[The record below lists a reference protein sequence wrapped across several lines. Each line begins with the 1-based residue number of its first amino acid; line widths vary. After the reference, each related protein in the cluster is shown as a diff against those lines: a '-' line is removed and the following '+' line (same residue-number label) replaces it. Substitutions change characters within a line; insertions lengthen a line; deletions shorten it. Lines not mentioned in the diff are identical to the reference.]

1 MAKKRRKIKF
11 KKIILLF
18 LLFVLIIGFIFIKK
32 LFKKEPVPTEALVID
47 TIDNFSYQLNDNET
61 KYYNELFNS
70 LKELLSTDDY
80 NEDDYAVII
89 AKLFLADFYDLDS
102 KLMKSDIGGT
112 QFVYEQYRTDFE
124 LGAINSL
131 YKSVESNVYGD
142 RKQKL
147 PVVKNV
153 EMVNLTKGSFVYND
167 STDNNA
173 YYLDMSIDYEK
184 DLGYPTNVKLIL
196 IHVNDKLE
204 IASMEQSILLFF

>member
-1 MAKKRRKIKF
+1 MAKKKKRFKF

-18 LLFVLIIGFIFIKK
+18 LLFVLIIGSIFTKK
-32 LFKKEPVPTEALVID
+32 LFKKEPVPTETLVID

-153 EMVNLTKGSFVYND
+153 EMVNLTKGSFAYND

-204 IASMEQSILLFF
+204 IASME

>member
-1 MAKKRRKIKF
+1 MAKKKKRFKF

-18 LLFVLIIGFIFIKK
+18 LLFVLIIGFIFTKK

-153 EMVNLTKGSFVYND
+153 EMVNLTKGSFAYND

-204 IASMEQSILLFF
+204 IASME